1 LTAAIGNRE
10 FIIVRLTGKQRGR
23 QESNSERGVK
33 IGPDVEVKKRFANGA
48 RSFTFVIFF
57 MVSDTVIQLAPRKQ
71 AEPGNLCSR
80 ASAKAWEWKL
90 LSWALTN

>member
-1 LTAAIGNRE
+1 
-10 FIIVRLTGKQRGR
+10 
-23 QESNSERGVK
+23 
-33 IGPDVEVKKRFANGA
+33 
-48 RSFTFVIFF
+48 